1 MSAPASHRPGRLG
14 VAGLSLGLVALFL
27 LADLGLS
34 EPLDPFESPPPI
46 ALGSGLAPTGAHCS
60 AGAGS

>member
-14 VAGLSLGLVALFL
+14 VAGLSLGLIALFL

-34 EPLDPFESPPPI
+34 EPLDPFESPVPI
-46 ALGSGLAPTGAHCS
+46 ALGSGQAPTGAHCS